1 MNTLVCGRIKQGKT
15 TLAIFLA
22 HDFSPGVIVWD
33 PRHMINGFIVR
44 PPLGENLED
53 AIQSKAFDQQ
63 PIVIWPS
70 GDLEN
75 EFAEVCGVLFNPPER
90 FSGDGKRDG
99 GFAFVVDEAADLQKA
114 QSINDSLRI
123 VVKQHPRSVHVIQCT
138 HSLQEWNR
146 SSKDT
151 MSHLY
156 CFRLQ
161 GRSLQYAVEYADVDD
176 EDALRDSIKSLPEHA
191 YVHIDFESQPGLAEY
206 EICEPLHENA
216 VEAIQEGRKPE
227 FIEIREESNGKTSR
241 KTQSAE
247 SRRRRALVGGGKG
260 SDNETR
266 PIPGKVRQSPGNFG
280 RGGERRP
287 FFS

>member
-15 TLAIFLA
+15 TLALLLA
-22 HDFSPGVIVWD
+22 HDYSPGVVVWD
-33 PRHMINGFIVR
+33 PRHMIQGYIVR
-44 PPLGENLED
+44 PPLAENLED
-53 AIQSKAFDQQ
+53 AIQEKAYDQQ

-90 FSGDGKRDG
+90 FSGDGERDG

-114 QSINDSLRI
+114 QSINDALRI
-123 VVKQHPRSVHVIQCT
+123 VVKQHPRSVQVIQCT

-161 GRSLQYAVEYADVDD
+161 GRSLTYVVEYADVDD
-176 EDALRDSIKSLPEHA
+176 EDALREAIKSLPEHA
-191 YVHIDFESQPGLAEY
+191 YVHIDFEAQPGAAEFTVCPP
-206 EICEPLHENA
+206 IDENA
-216 VEAIQEGRKPE
+216 VEAIQAGAKPE
-227 FIEIREESNGKTSR
+227 FITIKEPTDGR
-241 KTQSAE
+241 KTGGTSQDTPGRGRRGVV
-247 SRRRRALVGGGKG
+247 RRRSQRDLEAFALSGEVRKSSGYSRGGK
-260 SDNETR
+260 
-266 PIPGKVRQSPGNFG
+266 
-280 RGGERRP
+280 
-287 FFS
+287 

>member
-33 PRHMINGFIVR
+33 PRHMIRGFIVR
-44 PPLGENLED
+44 PPLAENLED
-53 AIQSKAFDQQ
+53 AIQNGAYHTQ
-63 PIVIWPS
+63 PIVIWPD
-70 GDLEN
+70 GNLEE

-90 FSGDGKRDG
+90 FSGDGERDG

-114 QSINDSLRI
+114 QSINAALRI

-161 GRSLQYAVEYADVDD
+161 GRSLIYAVEYADVED
-176 EDALRDSIKSLPEHA
+176 EQELAAAIRGLPEHS
-191 YVHIDFESQPGLAEY
+191 YVHIDFESQPGTAEY
-206 EICEPLHENA
+206 EICEPIHPNA
-216 VEAIQEGRKPE
+216 VEAIQNGQKPK
-227 FIEIREESNGKTSR
+227 FIEIKEKDPYAETSGTSQAGTR
-241 KTQSAE
+241 G
-247 SRRRRALVGGGKG
+247 RRGDLDGGRSEGDYEDG
-260 SDNETR
+260 
-266 PIPGKVRQSPGNFG
+266 PAA
-280 RGGERRP
+280 
-287 FFS
+287 